1 MIELTADRSSGSPQR
16 LFRSLRA
23 LAWLITLIATSACAP
38 LARFDAAGALA
49 GAQVTTRVDSRE
61 AVYYLEQF
69 LPGQVGGSEVAAR
82 VDLAL
87 SEHGRE
93 PTDRVQLE
101 ALADTLS
108 PDAAMLHL
116 VASLYDEP
124 DNRRLQDDFQGF
136 VGALTSSPQSEIIAT
151 LAPYTRYRVVFI
163 PGYAYR
169 SNPVNGADFG
179 RQRTL
184 LRELGF
190 EPTLVETEELG
201 LVDVNAKIVAAAIR
215 AEAAEHDNL
224 ILVSASK
231 GGAEVAAALS
241 ELGDEPAVGRVKA
254 WISVGGLLRGSP
266 YADRYL
272 RGIKRWFA
280 NFMLRRRGQPPEI
293 LEDLSTVVRRP
304 AFDALSLPSSVLML
318 HYVGA
323 PLSGQV
329 PDETRGRYRLLRRLG
344 PNDGL
349 TLLADE
355 LTENGLVVT
364 EVGLDHYFRAEDID
378 LRTVALMYAV
388 FTELDRREQFR
399 VGRRTS
405 RCAPGVHDRAACS
418 GLTTTR
424 VVVR

>member
-1 MIELTADRSSGSPQR
+1 MTEPSADRISGSPQPH
-16 LFRSLRA
+16 LRSLRA
-23 LAWLITLIATSACAP
+23 LAWLITLVATSACAP

-49 GAQVTTRVDSRE
+49 GTQVSTRVDSRE
-61 AVYYLEQF
+61 AVYYLEEF
-69 LPGQVGGSEVAAR
+69 LPGQASGSEMAAR
-82 VDLAL
+82 VDAAL
-87 SEHGRE
+87 SEHGRA
-93 PTDRVQLE
+93 PTDREQLE

-108 PDAAMLHL
+108 PDVATLHL

-124 DNRRLQDDFQGF
+124 ENRRLQDDFQRF

-169 SNPVNGADFG
+169 SNPANGADFS

-201 LVDVNAKIVAAAIR
+201 LVDVNTEIVATAIR

-241 ELGDEPAVGRVKA
+241 ELGDERAIDNVKA

-280 NFMLRRRGQPPEI
+280 NFMLRRRGQPPGI

-304 AFDALSLPSSVLML
+304 AFDALTLPSSVLML

-323 PLSGQV
+323 PLSGQI

-355 LTENGLVVT
+355 LTEKGLVVT
-364 EVGLDHYFRAEDID
+364 EVGLDHYFRADDID
-378 LRTVALMYAV
+378 LRTVALMYSV
-388 FTELDRREQFR
+388 FAELDRRQR
-399 VGRRTS
+399 VEV
-405 RCAPGVHDRAACS
+405 A
-418 GLTTTR
+418 
-424 VVVR
+424 VR